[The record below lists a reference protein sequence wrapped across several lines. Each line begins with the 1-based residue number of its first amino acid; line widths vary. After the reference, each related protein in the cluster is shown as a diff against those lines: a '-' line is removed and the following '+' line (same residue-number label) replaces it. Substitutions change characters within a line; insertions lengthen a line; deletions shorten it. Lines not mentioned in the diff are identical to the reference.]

1 MHGSV
6 PLPDGEPQR
15 GNGEVA
21 TTGPSRGKGLKSG
34 AIGTLAAT
42 VIGVA
47 STAPAY
53 SLAATLGLIAVI
65 VGVAS
70 PAIILVAFVPMLF
83 TASAYYYLN
92 RSDPDCGAT
101 FSWVRRAMGPWAG
114 WMGGWGVVIAD
125 IVVMPSLAY
134 IAAQYTYILF
144 GLDHGAHDLAH
155 NIWAILAL
163 GCVFIVVMTLVTWLG
178 IELSARTQAV
188 LLGAEIVALAV
199 FSAVVLVKV
208 YASHPAGSV
217 TPSWSWLNPFSLS
230 VHELTAG
237 VLVTLFIYWGW
248 DTAVNV
254 NEETRDSTRAPGVAA
269 VLSTIILLGTYL
281 VVTFAATSFRGAGFL
296 SGHPDDVL
304 TAMGRMAMGSPWD
317 KILVIAVLSSAIA
330 CTQTTILPT
339 ARTTLSMAAHGALPR
354 PLAKIHP
361 RFLTPTW
368 STFWFGAVSIVW
380 FVALVLIDRSEN
392 ILWDSISGLGF
403 AISFYYGITALAAPI
418 YFRKFLFKS
427 PKNLLFM
434 GIAPLIGAATLGWV
448 FVRSAVDYWQPANS
462 YSPPWFHIGSFRGVG
477 AAFVI
482 GIGMLLIGIPLML
495 WWRRKNP
502 AYFRQK
508 TEVANTLDPGGAPGA
523 ILSEEELLGGPKGPT
538 VGPLR
543 TEGIKGPRPKQP
555 AKG

>member
-1 MHGSV
+1 
-6 PLPDGEPQR
+6 
-15 GNGEVA
+15 
-21 TTGPSRGKGLKSG
+21 LKRG
-34 AIGTLAAT
+34 AIGFVAAT
-42 VIGVA
+42 VIGVS

-65 VGVAS
+65 VGVFS

-155 NIWAILAL
+155 NTWAILVL
-163 GCVFIVVMTLVTWLG
+163 GCAFIAVMTLITWLG
-178 IELSARTQAV
+178 IELSARTQIV
-188 LLGAEIVALAV
+188 LLSAEIIALAV
-199 FSAVVLVKV
+199 FSAVVLIKV

-217 TPSWSWLNPFSLS
+217 LPSWSWLNPFSLS

-254 NEETRDSTRAPGVAA
+254 NEETRDSTRAPGMAA
-269 VLSTIILLGTYL
+269 VASTVILLGTYL
-281 VVTFAATSFRGAGFL
+281 IVTFAATAFKGAGFL
-296 SGHPDDVL
+296 ADNPDDVL
-304 TAMGRMAMGSPWD
+304 TAMGRMAMGSGWD
-317 KILVIAVLSSAIA
+317 KILVIAVLTSAIA

-339 ARTTLSMAAHGALPR
+339 ARTTLSMAAHGAMPKS
-354 PLAKIHP
+354 LATIHP
-361 RFLTPTW
+361 KYLTPTW
-368 STFWFGAVSIVW
+368 STFWIGAASILW

-403 AISFYYGITALAAPI
+403 AIAFYYGITALAAPI
-418 YFRKFLFKS
+418 YFRRFLFTG
-427 PKNLLFM
+427 PKNFLLM
-434 GIAPLIGAATLGWV
+434 GLAPLLGAATLGWV
-448 FVRSAVDYWQPANS
+448 FVRSAIDYWNPVNS
-462 YSPPWFHIGSFRGVG
+462 YSPPWFAFGSFEGVG

-482 GIGMLLIGIPLML
+482 GIGMLLLGIPLML
-495 WWRRKNP
+495 WWRWRNP

-508 TEVANTLDPGGAPGA
+508 LEAADTLDPGAAKGV
-523 ILSEEELLGGPKGPT
+523 ILGEEQLVELPTGPT
-538 VGPLR
+538 
-543 TEGIKGPRPKQP
+543 PRERAGAERKP
-555 AKG
+555 